1 MGYHIFSLCTFTLSI
16 MFHISSLLFYLTEEK
31 EKNALLERR
40 YKEEEEKRIQ
50 VERMTQAEKERHED
64 RMRQMEEKFYQERD
78 QLQKEMD
85 RAIESKLKEQAEML
99 NKGFR
104 EKADFL
110 NEEITNL
117 KKEKEEKSSEGFV
130 KEYLTP
136 IVGAVSEILPA
147 LLQYKVMMKGLKSK

>member
-1 MGYHIFSLCTFTLSI
+1 
-16 MFHISSLLFYLTEEK
+16 
-31 EKNALLERR
+31 
-40 YKEEEEKRIQ
+40 
-50 VERMTQAEKERHED
+50 
-64 RMRQMEEKFYQERD
+64 MEEKFNQERE